1 MKTQKV
7 SKATKALLD
16 SRKIN
21 ICDLGCGANKQNPNW
36 FGVDYR
42 KLPGVDLVQDL
53 EVQPWAIPSESFN
66 MVSCSHLWEHIN
78 PAKGG
83 FLSFVNEIWRIL
95 RPGGEVII
103 NVPYATSPGMF
114 RDPTHVNFINEE
126 TFSYF
131 SPDDNLYNGGLY
143 HIYSPLP
150 WKIKILTWN
159 QIGNLECVLIKRDI
173 LPEYNVDK
181 EYLRLLKLHT
191 KLMK

>member
-1 MKTQKV
+1 MKIQKV
-7 SKATKALLD
+7 SKLTKNLLS

-21 ICDLGCGANKQNPNW
+21 VIDIGAGKNKQNPNW
-36 FGVDYR
+36 FGIDYR
-42 KLPGVDLVQDL
+42 PLHGIDLVQDL
-53 EVQPWAIPSESFN
+53 EKQPWPIPSESFN
-66 MVSCSHLWEHIN
+66 TAILSHVAEHIN

-83 FLSFVNEIWRIL
+83 FLSFMNEIYRIL
-95 RPGGEVII
+95 KPEGELILS
-103 NVPYATSPGMF
+103 VPYATSPGMF
-114 RDPTHVNFINEE
+114 RDPSHCNFLNEE

-131 SPDDNLYNGGLY
+131 DPHDNLYNGGLY

-150 WKIKILTWN
+150 WKIKNLVWN
-159 QIGNLECVLIKRDI
+159 MNGSLECVLVKRDI